1 MLQMPKLLH
10 LLQML
15 GLVLKRGLISVLPVP
30 RHPKE
35 IAGIISFPY
44 PCSAPFMVWSSI
56 VKMIVNE
63 LICKIVAPA
72 LAFGNSK
79 FKIGP
84 ANMHI
89 PTVHG
94 KPINIEISNEND
106 VFSVIVFL
114 SFLAFAA
121 DIVGTRAVANATF
134 IESGKLVSIST
145 FPPKIP
151 YCANASFSGKN
162 CFRLLTTVNE
172 SMFLL
177 SDDIIAVNAIG
188 ADTSNTFL
196 MIVFTLSYL

>member
-1 MLQMPKLLH
+1 
-10 LLQML
+10 
-15 GLVLKRGLISVLPVP
+15 
-30 RHPKE
+30 
-35 IAGIISFPY
+35 
-44 PCSAPFMVWSSI
+44 MVWSNIVNII
-56 VKMIVNE
+56 VKE

-72 LAFGNSK
+72 LAFGNNK

-94 KPINIEISNEND
+94 NPINIDTSNEND

-121 DIVGTRAVANATF
+121 DIAGTNAVANATL

-177 SDDIIAVNAIG
+177 SDDIIAVKAIG
-188 ADTSNTFL
+188 ADTSNTFF